1 MKYIYYPMVFIM
13 TLLSCQTSQVTS
25 PESFPG
31 QQIIISEG
39 GGFSGQTTQYILLDN
54 GQVFIKT
61 VFPESIKEIDH
72 LDKKSSREIFN
83 RLDLL
88 NIKDI
93 KFLHPG
99 NMTYL
104 LATRVGEDYYEIKWG
119 DPAYQVPAEVLD
131 YYQFIRAQVTSK

>member
-1 MKYIYYPMVFIM
+1 MKNLFYPMVFIM
-13 TLLSCQTSQVTS
+13 TFLSCQTSHVTS

-39 GGFSGQTTQYILLDN
+39 GGFSGQTTLYILLDN

-61 VFPESIKEIDH
+61 VFPESLKELDR
-72 LDKKSSREIFN
+72 LDKKLSREIFN

-88 NIKDI
+88 NVRDI
-93 KFLHPG
+93 QFIHPG

-104 LATRVGEDYYEIKWG
+104 LATREGEDYYEIKWG
-119 DPAYQVPAEVLD
+119 DPAYQAPAEVLD
-131 YYQFIRAQVTSK
+131 YYQFIRTQVTSK